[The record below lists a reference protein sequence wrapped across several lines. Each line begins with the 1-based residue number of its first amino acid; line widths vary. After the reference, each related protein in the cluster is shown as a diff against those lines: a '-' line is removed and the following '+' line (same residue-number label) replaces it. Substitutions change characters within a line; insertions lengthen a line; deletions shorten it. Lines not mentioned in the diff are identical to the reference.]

1 MTESRH
7 DHIASRL
14 GKQGGFTLLEVMIA
28 LAILVTALVVVAEA
42 DMGAT
47 QDTGRAKM
55 ISVAAML
62 ARAKMS
68 EIEFDLHHDGFPEF
82 EEEECGDFDDDSY
95 GNMARFHW
103 CYTIEKIELPENI
116 DLQKLMGGSSQDGS
130 QDGSTDEGD
139 DAKSKGS
146 SPGGALMD
154 MLGGMGGLMG
164 GMLGGK
170 GGLGGMSGGMGSM
183 AGMLLAS
190 QFGIIQNVIEQAIR
204 RIILT
209 VSWPESGH
217 DRELTV
223 VLYVTNPDVLDHSLL
238 TPGGM
243 GGMGGMGS
251 FGKSAGSASGAS
263 SKGKK

>member
-1 MTESRH
+1 
-7 DHIASRL
+7 
-14 GKQGGFTLLEVMIA
+14 MIA
-28 LAILVTALVVVAEA
+28 LAILVMALVVVAEA

-47 QDTGRAKM
+47 QDTSRAKM
-55 ISVAAML
+55 MSVAAML

-68 EIEFDLHHDGFPEF
+68 EIEFDMRHDGFSEF
-82 EEEECGDFDDDSY
+82 EEEECGDFGDDDY
-95 GNMARFHW
+95 GDMGRFHW
-103 CYTIEKIELPENI
+103 CYTIEKIELPENL
-116 DLQKLMGGSSQDGS
+116 DMQKIMGGQQQDGS
-130 QDGSTDEGD
+130 KDED
-139 DAKSKGS
+139 DEKKPEGS
-146 SPGGALMD
+146 SPGGGLMD

-170 GGLGGMSGGMGSM
+170 GGLSGMSGGMGSM

-190 QFGIIQNVIEQAIR
+190 QFGIIQKVIEQAIR

-223 VLYVTNPDVLDHSLL
+223 VLYVTNPAVLDQSLM
-238 TPGGM
+238 TPGSM
-243 GGMGGMGS
+243 GGAGGMGS
-251 FGKSAGSASGAS
+251 FGKSAGSGSGAS